1 MREAISHAAS
11 EITLDEG
18 DREAIET
25 GLLRV
30 LIKRQHFSSSIAF
43 LGFGFMAWLMRKT
56 VPAPC
61 LAGWVGSLVLLE
73 LLNLSLL
80 GRLQQGLGA
89 LARRQRWRW
98 LRGLTV
104 LFFFYGAAWGSATTL
119 PELWLD
125 APLLQVIL
133 VGTVAV
139 ALFSIHNLSAHWP
152 MLLGFCMGVATP
164 VWVMGSL
171 SAPGTPQTLWA
182 LGAAVLVVL
191 IMLHGFSSYTVHRHD
206 IEGGVM
212 TRKLAQRLKQSNQE
226 LTEALQ
232 RVQLLATLD
241 PLTQC
246 LNRRALMDALRQEE
260 RRMGRYSMALGIVVL
275 DLDHFKSINDT
286 HGHGVG
292 DAVLVATAARV
303 KARLRATD
311 LLARWGGEEFVC
323 VLMQANEESLVAKAQ
338 DLCTHLAATPL
349 VHEPVEL
356 TVTASLGVALWVAGE
371 SAEACI
377 HRADEA
383 LYRAKRAGR
392 NRVSQ

>member
-1 MREAISHAAS
+1 MLEPQNHDPS
-11 EITLDEG
+11 EVALDEG

-25 GLLRV
+25 GLVQVLLR
-30 LIKRQHFSSSIAF
+30 RQRLASSSAW
-43 LGFGFMAWLMRKT
+43 LGFGFMAWLMRDV
-56 VPAPC
+56 VPVHY
-61 LAGWVGSLVLLE
+61 LAGWVGGLVLLE
-73 LLNLSLL
+73 LLMLSLL
-80 GRLQQGLGA
+80 GQLKKNLGVPV
-89 LARRQRWRW
+89 RRRRW
-98 LRGLTV
+98 LHGLTV
-104 LFFFYGAAWGSATTL
+104 LFFVYGAAWGSATAL
-119 PELWLD
+119 PGLWLD
-125 APLLQVIL
+125 ALLPQAIL
-133 VGTVAV
+133 VGMATVV
-139 ALFSIHNLSAHWP
+139 LFSIHNLSAYWP
-152 MLLGFCMGVATP
+152 MLLCFCMGVATP
-164 VWVMGSL
+164 LWVMGAFSVPG
-171 SAPGTPQTLWA
+171 APQALWA
-182 LGAAVLVVL
+182 LGAVVLVVL
-191 IMLHGFSSYTVHRHD
+191 ILVYGFSSYAVHRHD
-206 IEGGVM
+206 IEGRVM

-246 LNRRALMDALRQEE
+246 LNRRALMDALLQEE
-260 RRMGRYSMALGIVVL
+260 RRMDRYPVALGIVVL

-349 VHEPVEL
+349 VHGPVEL
-356 TVTASLGVALWVAGE
+356 TVTASLGVALWAVGE
-371 SAEACI
+371 SAESCI